1 MKSKYKILMLWI
13 GLLLGATRS
22 MAAVVTTAGT
32 GSVCPDNEV
41 VIPITVSNCDGVSA
55 ISLALN
61 FDNTKITYQG
71 FQNVNSQV
79 ASMLVNQSNGR
90 IYITWAS
97 LNAINLGNATLL
109 ELRFTGISGTSSL
122 TWQTNLCEYSN
133 AVGSAIQSTYTNGSV
148 TVYGVPNITTQP
160 TDKTVSE
167 GHNTTISV
175 TASGQGLN
183 YQWQMK
189 TPINSRWQ
197 NVTDDGHHANMT
209 SRQLSINNATMQMHG
224 NQYRCLVSGT
234 CSPAVVSEPATL
246 TVNVFIPTIV
256 TTIGTIATCPEVT
269 FSVPV
274 SVTNCNNVGAVSLAL
289 NYNANLVSYIGYE
302 NAHEQLGNGMLQ
314 VNASDGTLYFTWAS
328 TSSPLNI
335 GEGALV
341 NFLFESQPGNS
352 SFSWNTAYCEYS
364 NMNGNS
370 IPSSFVGSNLTAY
383 LAPAITAH
391 PVDKTI
397 GEGTNTTFSVTATGH
412 GLTYQWQLSQD
423 NGISWENLSNGAH
436 YGNVNTRT
444 LNVNNVLNTMNG
456 YRYRCLVSGTCPPD
470 VASEYAMLHVTA
482 FVPTIVTTIGSLNT
496 CSGSSFSIP
505 VSVINCNN
513 VGAISLALAY
523 NSDVLTYE
531 GCEGLHPA
539 LNGGQMQINATNGYV
554 YFSWISLAGANVG
567 DGNLFTIDFM
577 GNPGSSTLAWNMS
590 YSEFSNVLGQ
600 HIPATFTNGS
610 VTVGDSNFS
619 ISTQPEDQ
627 TVMWG
632 ENTTFAV
639 ETTSQGLSYQ
649 WQVSGDGG
657 VSWSNLVAG
666 THYSNVQTATLGIND
681 AVIEMNG
688 CRYRCVVTGS
698 CGIQYSDAAILTVD
712 LPYNLFEITVSAN
725 PTAGGSVTG
734 AGVYETAQTCTVTAT
749 ANTGY
754 EFVNWTEN
762 GVEVSRDPSYSFLV
776 QTYRNLVANFSVQT
790 ITVTTQVQPY
800 EGGTISGSG
809 TYNYGA
815 HVLLTATPSDGFGF
829 SNWTENGSVIS
840 TNRSI
845 SFTAVNDRSLVAN
858 FIAQLPELHVTGIT
872 HSDMIAGQQ
881 VTVGWTVQN
890 DGLFSTPNGALWHD
904 YVWLSVE
911 SRVAAGDNNPILLGT
926 FDNLSALEPGEYYTQ
941 TQTFTLPLELVGSYY
956 LFVLTDAYDCHTI
969 YWGPEGVPLPY
980 APPPYLGCL
989 SHHCYSNC
997 PNVADNRIYEQSEY
1011 DYGEAPGGYYNDNFF
1026 YTLVNIA
1033 VPPLPDLQVTGII
1046 PPDNFFSGTNVAVTA
1061 TIKNMG
1067 DHVTYSSN
1075 WTDALFIASEPDINS
1090 PTAVCLDVKQHS
1102 VALGAGQTYQVHLS
1116 GRVPLTMYGE
1126 AYFFVYTD
1134 CYNQV
1139 YEHTLSGNNITMSNP
1154 VNIVLSP
1161 PADLVPTIVTAPN
1174 TISTAES
1181 FTYSFRVNN
1190 VGAGHT
1196 NGDNWVDKVYL
1207 SQNPNALDG
1216 NAILLK
1222 THNRHGKLY
1231 ANGYYTVNETLSLP
1245 NSVAAGNYYLCVYAD
1260 ADNSVFEY
1268 LYDDNNV
1275 AYSSAI
1281 EITQPDLQV
1290 TQINAPEQI
1299 TSGYPMNLS
1308 YTLANNGNGI
1318 INNRNVADRICISAS
1333 GSMTDTIGLATV
1345 RRNLTLQPGQSLTVM
1360 CNDLAPYNLN
1370 EGTYHLIVVTDNKH
1384 QINESDEGNN
1394 TLHHYPMPIMHQPLP
1409 DLEPISLTLPDVVQA
1424 GEAIPVQFDVTNTGD
1439 MDLIGSY
1446 CTFNIYAAWGD
1457 NEILCPVQSQTLPL
1471 GNTVSIGVGETAH
1484 FVRSILVPPTVTSSC
1499 TTFNLVVDK
1508 ENLVTELDTLNNV
1521 FTTFATVLDSP
1532 LPDLGVTNIALSELQ
1547 SGAYNQLSYSVSN
1560 TGTADFEGSFNTSI
1574 YVRSATDTILCP
1586 LVQQMS
1592 PEEGN
1597 YSIPV
1602 GSTVSFTQQVLV
1614 PPMVNAYYYLLDVV
1628 VDEDNVVLESNDNNN
1643 TTSTAAMISNYPF
1656 DLKTVTL
1663 QATDTVW
1670 AGETASLSW
1679 KVKNIGTCPSE
1690 AIPLYVNMDGN
1701 YRLVEGETMPTVW
1714 VDKVYVSDDPVWD
1727 EGDQEVYAAARS
1739 TVLHPDATYSVEQA
1753 ATIPY
1758 THLGSQYLICVS
1770 DATRVTYDSDT
1781 TNNVKA
1787 IPVEIQLGAL
1797 PDLRITALTV
1807 DTLMNTAN
1815 TYQVRY
1821 TVTNE
1826 GERVTQT
1833 NTWTDA
1839 FYVSEFDFMFGA
1851 LQLGSKIH
1859 HGALEV
1865 GESYTDSVEILIP
1878 NGLEGDYY
1886 MLGFIDK
1893 TNQIFEN
1900 EGEDNNLFPLPV
1912 TIMAPAPCDLIAIQP
1927 DFPTSI
1933 VSGGEMTISWQLRN
1947 VGSNPATGRIRNAVY
1962 LSTDAEWSSD
1972 DKMLGYADMN
1982 INIAANGEQSC
1993 QLNGSITGFDEGSY
2007 YVVVKANIL
2016 NALNESTYENNIC
2029 VSMLTTDITFPT
2041 LAIGETIERT
2051 ILPERNIY
2059 YKIEVGAEYEGQ
2071 TLLCQ
2076 IVSLDN
2082 NVDVSNGLYI
2092 SHGSVPTPIDFDYGV
2107 FVPYSHEQ
2115 EILIPSLEQGTYY
2128 LMVQG
2133 AAFEIGHLNNTVIN
2147 RNLVPI
2153 QNILISASIVN
2164 FEILSV
2170 NANHGSNMGSVT
2182 TKVTGA
2188 KFEDVMDIRLVQGD
2202 EYLPAQKV
2210 HVNNSSEAYV
2220 TFDLTEMPLGTY
2232 TMEAELP
2239 GGVITVKEDAFIVE
2253 EGVPSELMLRLL
2265 VPASVRSGNT
2275 FPVTLEYGNTGYTD
2289 LNVIGFKVV
2298 SHNGHPIGSTAEELQ
2313 EGKTERMVYVR
2324 DNGVHYLNGMN
2335 PGFMDNHVLIMK
2347 ATPSSNIKLSV
2358 YAIRRQ

>member
-13 GLLLGATRS
+13 GLLLGATHS
-22 MAAVVTTAGT
+22 MAAIVTTAGT

-61 FDNTKITYQG
+61 FDHTKITYQG

-148 TVYGVPNITTQP
+148 TVYARPNITIQP

-175 TASGQGLN
+175 TASGQGLT

-209 SRQLSINNATMQMHG
+209 SRQLSINNATMQMNG

-256 TTIGTIATCPEVT
+256 TTIGTIAICPEVT
-269 FSVPV
+269 FPVPV

-335 GEGALV
+335 GESVLV

-352 SFSWNTAYCEYS
+352 SFSWNTAYCEYGDI
-364 NMNGNS
+364 NGNA

-383 LAPAITAH
+383 SAPNITAH

-397 GEGTNTTFSVTATGH
+397 GEGANTTFSITATGH

-423 NGISWENLSNGAH
+423 NGISWEDLSNGAH

-444 LNVNNVLNTMNG
+444 LSVNNVINTMNG
-456 YRYRCLVSGTCPPD
+456 YRYRCMVNGTCPPS
-470 VASEYAMLHVTA
+470 VVSEYATLQVTA

-496 CSGSSFSIP
+496 CSGTSFSIP
-505 VSVINCNN
+505 VSVTNCNN

-531 GCEGLHPA
+531 GYEGLHPG
-539 LNGGQMQINATNGYV
+539 LNGGQMQINASNGYV
-554 YFSWISLAGANVG
+554 YFSWISLTGANIG
-567 DGNLFTIDFM
+567 NGNLFSIDFM
-577 GNPGSSTLAWNMS
+577 GSPGSSPLTWNLT
-590 YSEFSNVLGQ
+590 YSEYSNVTGGR
-600 HIPATFTNGS
+600 IPSSFTNGS

-619 ISTQPEDQ
+619 ISTQPENQ
-627 TVMWG
+627 IVMWG
-632 ENTTFAV
+632 DNTTFNV
-639 ETTSQGLSYQ
+639 ETTTNFGLSYQ

-657 VSWSNLVAG
+657 VSWSNVTAG
-666 THYSNVQTATLGIND
+666 AHYSNVYTAALGVNNV
-681 AVIEMNG
+681 VIEMNG

-698 CGIQYSDAAILTVD
+698 CGIQYSDVALLTVD
-712 LPYNLFEITVSAN
+712 LPYNLFEISV
-725 PTAGGSVTG
+725 TAQPAEGGSVTG
-734 AGVYETAQTCTVTAT
+734 AGVYETGQTCTVTAT
-749 ANTGY
+749 TNTGY
-754 EFVNWTEN
+754 QFVNWTEN
-762 GVEVSRDPSYSFLV
+762 GVEVSPDPSYSFLV
-776 QTYRNLVANFSVQT
+776 QTYRNLVANFAVQT
-790 ITVTTQVQPY
+790 VNIVTQVQPA
-800 EGGTISGSG
+800 GSGSVAGSG
-809 TYNYGA
+809 TYNYGS

-829 SNWTENGSVIS
+829 SNWTENGNVIS

-881 VTVGWTVQN
+881 VTVSWTVQN

-904 YVWLSVE
+904 YVWLSTE
-911 SRVAAGDNNPILLGT
+911 SRVAAGDNNPIFLGG

-941 TQTFTLPLELVGSYY
+941 TQTFTLPLELSGTYY

-980 APPPYLGCL
+980 SPPPYIGCL
-989 SHHCYSNC
+989 SHHCTGNC
-997 PNVADNRIYEQSEY
+997 ANVADNRIYEQSEY

-1033 VPPLPDLQVTGII
+1033 VPPLPDLQVTGIF
-1046 PPDNFFSGTNVAVTA
+1046 PPDNFFSGTIVSATAV
-1061 TIKNMG
+1061 ISNLG
-1067 DHVTYSSN
+1067 DHVTYSDH
-1075 WTDALFIASEPDINS
+1075 WADALFVASEPDINS

-1102 VALGAGQTYQVHLS
+1102 GALGAGQSYQVTLS
-1116 GRVPLTMYGE
+1116 GRIPVTMYGE
-1126 AYFFVYTD
+1126 AYFFVYSD
-1134 CYNQV
+1134 CYDQV
-1139 YEHTLSGNNITMSNP
+1139 YEHVMNSNNITMSNA
-1154 VNIVLSP
+1154 VNVVLTP
-1161 PADLVPTIVTAPN
+1161 PADLTVFEAVAPS
-1174 TISTAES
+1174 TVSTAES
-1181 FTYSFRVNN
+1181 FSYSFRINN
-1190 VGAGHT
+1190 IGAGES
-1196 NGDNWVDKVYL
+1196 NVSDWVDRVYL
-1207 SQNPNALDG
+1207 SANPNALDG

-1222 THNRHGKLY
+1222 THNHHGKVY
-1231 ANGYYTVNETLSLP
+1231 AGGYYMVNETLSLP
-1245 NSVAAGNYYLCVYAD
+1245 AGVTSGNYYLYVHTD
-1260 ADNSVFEY
+1260 ADNAVFEY
-1268 LYDDNNV
+1268 LYDNNNV
-1275 AYSSAI
+1275 THSSVI
-1281 EITQPDLQV
+1281 EVTQPDLQV
-1290 TQINAPEQI
+1290 TQITAPEQI
-1299 TSGYPMNLS
+1299 TAGYPMNLS
-1308 YTLANNGNGI
+1308 YTLTNSGNGV
-1318 INNRNVADRICISAS
+1318 INNRNVTDRICISAL
-1333 GSMTDTIGLATV
+1333 GNLTDTIGLASI
-1345 RRNLTLQPGQSLTVM
+1345 RRNVSLQAGQSLTVM
-1360 CNDLAPYNLN
+1360 CNSLAPYNLSD
-1370 EGTYHLIVVTDNKH
+1370 GTFHLMVLTDYKH
-1384 QINESDEGNN
+1384 EINESNEGNN
-1394 TLHHYPMPIMHQPLP
+1394 ALSHFPVSVLHQPLP
-1409 DLEPISLTLPDVVQA
+1409 DLEPISLTFPEVIQA
-1424 GEAIPVQFDVTNTGD
+1424 GETVSVQFDITNNGD
-1439 MDLIGSY
+1439 MDLINSN
-1446 CTFNIYAAWGD
+1446 CTFDVYAVMGD
-1457 NEILCPVQSQTLPL
+1457 DEILCPLQSQTLPL
-1471 GNTVSIGVGETAH
+1471 GSYVSIGINETVH
-1484 FVRSILVPPTVTSSC
+1484 FVRTILVPPTVTSAC

-1508 ENLVTELDTLNNV
+1508 ENAVLELDTLNNV
-1521 FTTFATVLDSP
+1521 FTTYASVLDCP
-1532 LPDLGVTNIALSELQ
+1532 LPDLMVTIDALPELQ
-1547 SGAYNQLSYSVSN
+1547 AGDEAQLSFSVNN
-1560 TGTADFEGSFNTSI
+1560 TGTADFEGSFSTVV
-1574 YVRSATDTILCP
+1574 YVRTATDTILCP
-1586 LVQQMS
+1586 LIQQTCPVES
-1592 PEEGN
+1592 N
-1597 YSIPV
+1597 YTIPAG
-1602 GSTVSFTQQVLV
+1602 GSMTFSQKVLV
-1614 PPMVNAYYYLLDVV
+1614 PPMVNAFYYLMEIV
-1628 VDEDNVVLESNDNNN
+1628 VDEDKAVLEANDNNN
-1643 TTSTAAMISNYPF
+1643 ATTATAMVNDYPF
-1656 DLKTVTL
+1656 DLKTMTL
-1663 QATDTVW
+1663 EAPESIL
-1670 AGETASLSW
+1670 AGESTTLSW
-1679 KVKNIGTCPSE
+1679 SVKNIGTCPSDE
-1690 AIPLYVNMDGN
+1690 IPLYVNMNGS
-1701 YRLVEGETMPTVW
+1701 YRLVEGETLPVVW
-1714 VDKVYVSDDPVWD
+1714 VDKIFVSEDPVWD
-1727 EGDQEVYAAARS
+1727 ESDPEVYAAARS
-1739 TVLHPDATYSVEQA
+1739 TVLHPNTTYTVEHNV
-1753 ATIPY
+1753 TLPY

-1781 TNNVKA
+1781 TNNVKTL
-1787 IPVEIQLGAL
+1787 PVEIHLGEL
-1797 PDLRITALTV
+1797 PDLRITSLTV
-1807 DTLMNTAN
+1807 DTMMNVDNA
-1815 TYQVRY
+1815 YWVRY

-1826 GERVTQT
+1826 GERVTQVD
-1833 NTWTDA
+1833 TWADA
-1839 FYVSEFDFMFGA
+1839 LYVSENDYMFGA

-1859 HGALEV
+1859 HGALNV
-1865 GESYTDSVEILIP
+1865 GESYTDSIEILIP

-1886 MLGFIDK
+1886 LLGFTDK
-1893 TNQIFEN
+1893 TDQIFEH
-1900 EGEDNNLFPLPV
+1900 EGEDNNLLPVPV

-1927 DFPTSI
+1927 DFPTST
-1933 VSGGEMTISWQLRN
+1933 VSGAEMTVSWQLRN
-1947 VGSNPATGRIRNAVY
+1947 IGSNPATGRIRNAVY
-1962 LSTDAEWSSD
+1962 LSADAEWSSD

-2092 SHGSVPTPIDFDYGV
+2092 SLGSVPTPIDFDYGV

-2128 LMVQG
+2128 LMAQG

-2210 HVNNSSEAYV
+2210 YVNNSSEAYV

-2232 TMEAELP
+2232 DVEAELP
-2239 GGVITVKEDAFIVE
+2239 GGVITVKEDAFTVE

-2265 VPASVRSGNT
+2265 VPASVRNGNT
-2275 FPVTLEYGNTGYTD
+2275 FPVTLEFGNTGYTD

-2298 SHNGHPIGSTAEELQ
+2298 SRNGHPIGTTAEELQ
-2313 EGKTERMVYVR
+2313 EGKTERVVYVN
-2324 DNGVHYLNGMN
+2324 DNVHYLNGMN
-2335 PGFMDNHVLIMK
+2335 PGFLNNKVLIMK
-2347 ATPSSNIKLSV
+2347 ATPASNIKLSV
-2358 YAIRRQ
+2358 FAIRRQ